1 MFINYNYKIVNT
13 NTISS
18 VTCDDFLDEGC
29 IHIHYSNKEMECVYG
44 AEALNVIMRLNPN
57 VLEGKR
63 GRYYKNAW
71 AIHNLIGHPLM
82 QFLSW
87 FGFSKAAIWV
97 HDKTIPTPKVK
108 SHHCR

>member
-1 MFINYNYKIVNT
+1 MFIHFNSKIVNT
-13 NTISS
+13 DAISC
-18 VTCDDFLDEGC
+18 VTCDGFLEYG
-29 IHIHYSNKEMECVYG
+29 HIHVHYDNENSECVYG
-44 AEALNVIMRLNPN
+44 AEALNVIMRLAPS

-71 AIHNLIGHPLM
+71 VIHNLIGHPMM

-97 HDKTIPTPKVK
+97 HEKTIPTPTVK
-108 SHHCR
+108 SHYHG